1 MARNRSENP
10 VVLSRIYTRTGD
22 DGSTALADGSR
33 TAKTDTRLAAYADV
47 EEANCAIGMAI
58 TFGNLAADITELLS
72 RVQNELFDVGADL
85 ANPVSDTPP
94 PYPPLRIDEAY
105 ITRLESECDSYN
117 AELPTLRSFLLP
129 GGSPGATLLHMARTV
144 TRRAERS
151 AWAAV
156 GEHGD
161 SVSPLPAKYLNRL
174 SDLLFILSR
183 QANAGHED
191 VLWKPGG
198 AASSQESSPVSASSP
213 KASSMV
219 PPGVSSPTLHSTTTM
234 PGPRLAASASVGRR
248 RDTTVRSRRGNT
260 TSGRIVMPRAPN
272 HHSSSGR

>member
-58 TFGNLAADITELLS
+58 TFGSLAADIVQLLS

-85 ANPVSDTPP
+85 ANPVTDTP

-129 GGSPGATLLHMARTV
+129 GGSPGATLLHTARTV

-161 SVSPLPAKYLNRL
+161 SVSPLPARYLNRL
-174 SDLLFILSR
+174 SDLLFVLSR
-183 QANAGHED
+183 YANRHAGD
-191 VLWKPGG
+191 VLWQP
-198 AASSQESSPVSASSP
+198 SAN
-213 KASSMV
+213 A
-219 PPGVSSPTLHSTTTM
+219 
-234 PGPRLAASASVGRR
+234 
-248 RDTTVRSRRGNT
+248 
-260 TSGRIVMPRAPN
+260 
-272 HHSSSGR
+272 

>member
-58 TFGNLAADITELLS
+58 TFGSLAADITELLS

-129 GGSPGATLLHMARTV
+129 GGSSRGHAAAHGADRHPAGGAQRV
-144 TRRAERS
+144 GRGRRARRLGEP
-151 AWAAV
+151 AARQV
-156 GEHGD
+156 PE
-161 SVSPLPAKYLNRL
+161 PA
-174 SDLLFILSR
+174 
-183 QANAGHED
+183 
-191 VLWKPGG
+191 V
-198 AASSQESSPVSASSP
+198 
-213 KASSMV
+213 
-219 PPGVSSPTLHSTTTM
+219 
-234 PGPRLAASASVGRR
+234 
-248 RDTTVRSRRGNT
+248 
-260 TSGRIVMPRAPN
+260 
-272 HHSSSGR
+272 